1 MKIGKYFN
9 AALDNKRPIWYNY
22 IMQCVYSHA
31 AA

>member
-9 AALDNKRPIWYNY
+9 AALDNKLSIWYNY
-22 IMQCVYSHA
+22 IMQCAYLHA